1 MNSVRFPIAIAR
13 LAVCAAIAPI
23 LLSTGTLSALA
34 ANSRPEKSS
43 YDPST
48 CKTDAHG
55 KLYIALGPN
64 VFALS
69 SSGTIIV
76 AHYGNDWLTPPDPTD
91 SVGCP
96 NNPEQLTGFGFPY
109 AYNAAAGKKS
119 TPFPSTT

>member
-23 LLSTGTLSALA
+23 LLSTGAGSALA
-34 ANSRPEKSS
+34 ANSGSEKLS

-55 KLYIALGPN
+55 KLYIALGRN
-64 VFALS
+64 VLAMPIAGS
-69 SSGTIIV
+69 VIV
-76 AHYGNDWLTPPDPTD
+76 ARYGNDWLVPPDSAD
-91 SVGCP
+91 AVGCP

-109 AYNAAAGKKS
+109 AYNAAAG
-119 TPFPSTT
+119 